1 MIKCVRGE
9 VTLEGT
15 SQELVAETMT
25 ILRAMNE
32 VVQKDPAFAEIAQ
45 DITMLK
51 VAVIIDAIANI
62 PKHKIKDKLN
72 GNS

>member
-1 MIKCVRGE
+1 MIKCVKGE
-9 VTLEGT
+9 VELEGT
-15 SQELVAETMT
+15 SQELVAECMT
-25 ILRAMNE
+25 ILRAMND
-32 VVQKDPAFAEIAQ
+32 VVQKDPTFEVLAK

-51 VAVIIDAIANI
+51 VAVIMDAIANI

>member
-1 MIKCVRGE
+1 MIKCVKGE
-9 VTLEGT
+9 VELEGT
-15 SQELVAETMT
+15 SQELVAECMT
-25 ILRAMNE
+25 ILRAMND
-32 VVQKDPAFAEIAQ
+32 VVQKDPTFGVLAK

>member
-1 MIKCVRGE
+1 MIKCVKGE
-9 VTLEGT
+9 VELDGT

-25 ILRAMNE
+25 ILRAMDD
-32 VVQKDPAFAEIAQ
+32 VVQKDPTFGALAK

-51 VAVIIDAIANI
+51 LAVITDAIVNI